1 MLAVFSSSPLVV
13 IKGNCGKGSELMK
26 ITERV
31 IGDAIVLGLNGKLT
45 GVDAHLLDC
54 TVDRLVRAGWRT
66 LIVDLA
72 GVPAIDANG
81 LGALVGAYRTT
92 ARSQTAMR
100 FIHVTSRIHS
110 LIAITRL
117 VTVLDTFDSLEE
129 ALNAGRTPIAS
140 APSSA
145 RYWAPVQRFL
155 REA

>member
-1 MLAVFSSSPLVV
+1 
-13 IKGNCGKGSELMK
+13 
-26 ITERV
+26 
-31 IGDAIVLGLNGKLT
+31 
-45 GVDAHLLDC
+45 
-54 TVDRLVRAGWRT
+54 
-66 LIVDLA
+66 
-72 GVPAIDANG
+72 
-81 LGALVGAYRTT
+81 
-92 ARSQTAMR
+92 MR